1 MIKAH
6 FSQIRTTIT
15 KYIEDSTTEICIA
28 VAWFTHRDLFQ
39 AILGALDRN
48 VKVSVILIDDIINRG
63 PNGLDFA
70 TYMAKGGAIRFMN
83 TRKLLMHNKF
93 CLFDSKVLV
102 TGSYNWTYSAETRNA
117 ENIIATDEENV
128 CLAFREQFGKLW
140 GDLPAVEQFS
150 HVEFKDVESEDLL
163 NCFDY
168 LHDEYESMDQE
179 QILKPYSVA
188 DIDNLKKDITITK
201 LNTVITN
208 TKRAKPVLKANIGMR
223 CIINGK
229 NNQTLVIVKQGQELP
244 FTKSVGTQTSADYL
258 NSQICD
264 VVYGNS
270 NEADNNEPLFK
281 IQLDN
286 IPILKAGE
294 VKFQT
299 RVTIDTNGYMSVEF
313 VCTNTGISQSKTYN
327 ASSRIDYQ

>member
-150 HVEFKDVESEDLL
+150 
-163 NCFDY
+163 
-168 LHDEYESMDQE
+168 
-179 QILKPYSVA
+179 
-188 DIDNLKKDITITK
+188 
-201 LNTVITN
+201 
-208 TKRAKPVLKANIGMR
+208 
-223 CIINGK
+223 
-229 NNQTLVIVKQGQELP
+229 
-244 FTKSVGTQTSADYL
+244 
-258 NSQICD
+258 
-264 VVYGNS
+264 
-270 NEADNNEPLFK
+270 
-281 IQLDN
+281 
-286 IPILKAGE
+286 
-294 VKFQT
+294 
-299 RVTIDTNGYMSVEF
+299 
-313 VCTNTGISQSKTYN
+313 
-327 ASSRIDYQ
+327 RID